1 MKNTRLNRFL
11 TRSAEAT
18 VNELIIM
25 LPGSENNN
33 TANCRL
39 PSDTASGLPQPFLCN
54 SVLAVPF
61 SPRDSERILRTGFRP
76 LKRPGGSLQDFQ
88 IGLPPAPV
96 SFFQLPVPGVL
107 GPGPADPQI
116 DSKANIFS
124 VETRADIS
132 PKFKIDEE
140 PIGDFRPV
148 FPLQTAP
155 TTPRVTDA
163 APVEAIPAPVQP
175 LPDVHEMPVELPETV
190 SPALP
195 APSTTKNRKPI
206 RLSDH
211 VRSSGPVLRARPKKE
226 PKKQT
231 CKCKKT
237 FCIRLYCVCFAGQ
250 GYCGKDCTC
259 QSCLN
264 QEEHLDVR
272 NQVIEETLAKNP
284 LAFASKFKKINREK
298 KVILHARGCNCKK
311 TGCMKQYCECY
322 KAKTGCT
329 RLCRCT
335 DCKND
340 FIELTMEEVKAN
352 YEPVQ
357 RKRRRSANSLRIWAT
372 KAALDRSAKK

>member
-1 MKNTRLNRFL
+1 MQ
-11 TRSAEAT
+11 
-18 VNELIIM
+18 
-25 LPGSENNN
+25 LPAAG
-33 TANCRL
+33 
-39 PSDTASGLPQPFLCN
+39 
-54 SVLAVPF
+54 VP
-61 SPRDSERILRTGFRP
+61 G
-76 LKRPGGSLQDFQ
+76 
-88 IGLPPAPV
+88 PV
-96 SFFQLPVPGVL
+96 SSEPP
-107 GPGPADPQI
+107 I
-116 DSKANIFS
+116 DLKANIFS
-124 VETRADIS
+124 VETRADVS
-132 PKFKIDEE
+132 PKFKMDEE
-140 PIGDFRPV
+140 PVGDFRPV
-148 FPLQTAP
+148 FPLQSAP
-155 TTPRVTDA
+155 VLAPAPDLQ
-163 APVEAIPAPVQP
+163 PVEAFACPVAPAPP
-175 LPDVHEMPVELPETV
+175 ASEMPLEPEEAV
-190 SPALP
+190 SPVVP
-195 APSTTKNRKPI
+195 APSTTKGRKSV

-211 VRSSGPVLRARPKKE
+211 PRSAGPVLRARPKKE

-322 KAKTGCT
+322 KARTGCT